1 MPKRIYGVGEPC
13 DVCRTPCIPGK
24 QGGAYCKPCYIK
36 YAESKKSGT
45 SNGTWT
51 PPSAQNTPI
60 PQNTASQREI
70 EELRVQIGELNVT
83 IAKMR
88 TAFQNHDDRIKA
100 LETFA
105 LGANKTAFDLH
116 SGSHAGIP
124 VIGEKSGDMPKIE
137 FPEGFLKP

>member
-88 TAFQNHDDRIKA
+88 TAFQNHEDRIKS
-100 LETFA
+100 LETPISTPSYS
-105 LGANKTAFDLH
+105 NENNT
-116 SGSHAGIP
+116 GIP
-124 VIGEKSGDMPKIE
+124 IIEPKVNIE
-137 FPEGFLKP
+137 YPPGFLK